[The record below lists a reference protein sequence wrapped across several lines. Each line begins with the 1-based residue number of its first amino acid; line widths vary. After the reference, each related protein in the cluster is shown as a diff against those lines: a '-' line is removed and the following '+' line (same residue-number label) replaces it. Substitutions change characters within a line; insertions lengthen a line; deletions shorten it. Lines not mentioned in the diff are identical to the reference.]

1 MTQNIGL
8 LDVDGKRFPNLALM
22 KIHAYH
28 TSLGDSVEFYSPSS
42 TYDIVYKSKVFTF
55 SPDRDLVP
63 GTAKRVIKGGTGYS
77 LHTTLPDKIEN
88 ILPTLPLYE
97 CEHAYGFLTRG
108 CPNSCSW
115 CVVPRK
121 EGGIR
126 AYDTIERIL
135 QGRKS
140 AVLMDNNVLASPHGL
155 GEIENIARLRVKVD
169 FNQGLDAR
177 LIVKDEGIA
186 ELLGK
191 VRWLRPARLA
201 CDTDE
206 MMGVVEKAVGLMRKH
221 GVTRRR
227 YFVYVL
233 AKDVESGVRRARFLW
248 DKLKVD
254 PFIQPY
260 RDLNSDILP
269 SKELRE
275 LARWCNHKAIFKS
288 VPWERYKV
296 GVHK

>member
-1 MTQNIGL
+1 MTRNIGL
-8 LDVDGKRFPNLALM
+8 FDIDGGRFPNFALM

-28 TSLGDSVEFYSPSS
+28 TSIGDSVAFYSPTD

-55 SPDRDLVP
+55 SPDKELTP
-63 GTAKRVIKGGTGYS
+63 GSAKRIIKGGTGYDVGS
-77 LHTTLPDKIEN
+77 HLPLKVEKF
-88 ILPTLPLYE
+88 PPSLPLYE

-108 CPNSCSW
+108 CPNSCPW
-115 CVVPRK
+115 CVVPAK
-121 EGGIR
+121 EGSIR

-135 QGRKS
+135 QGRGS
-140 AVLMDNNVLASPHGL
+140 AILMDNNVLASSHGL
-155 GEIENIARLRVKVD
+155 KEIEKIARLRVKVD

-177 LIVKDEGIA
+177 LIARDEGIA
-186 ELLGK
+186 ELLGG

-206 MMGVVEKAVGLMRKH
+206 MIGIVERAVELMRKH

-233 AKDVESGVRRARFLW
+233 AKDVESGLRRARFLW

-260 RDLNSDILP
+260 RNLSSNEPP
-269 SKELRE
+269 SKELRA

-288 VPWERYKV
+288 VPWENYKV